1 MTTLIRY
8 AHPRFIRLL
17 RGTTPI
23 ETTQTFKPK
32 KAALQAAGFDPRLT
46 GGDDLFVRDAAAR
59 SFVPL
64 SATEHAALV
73 SGAVVSGAVVS
84 SAVVSG
90 AVVSDARRA
99 LD

>member
-1 MTTLIRY
+1 MRTTLIRY

-73 SGAVVSGAVVS
+73 SGA
-84 SAVVSG
+84 
-90 AVVSDARRA
+90 RRA